1 MSTINATQVEKE
13 VANLAAFE
21 DKLVPGAVKTAMKD
35 SGAKSSDLWRVAP
48 SAIKVRPGYNPRIRT
63 PQLIAHIREVAD
75 SIKLNGFFDDKPLG
89 VSIAVE
95 GDQQV
100 IYLEDGHT
108 RHEAA
113 LIAISEGA
121 PVETV
126 PVVAMPRSFSEVDR
140 LVHMVRSNNNTQ
152 PFNPLEMGVIVQRL
166 AKFGLDEAEIAGKL
180 GVTATR
186 IRQLETLMG
195 SGQAIRDLVKDG
207 EISATLAI
215 ETVQEHGNEAEGLLK
230 DAVTVSKQAGKKTT
244 AKAVKKVVAAKK
256 APSRSKAAL
265 AEKSLKLQKKH
276 GPVCFD
282 LLARVMKKH
291 GKAIDVNFHKE
302 VDALFLQCGYVE
314 EDGSPK

>member
-1 MSTINATQVEKE
+1 MTQINAAQVQKD
-13 VANLAAFE
+13 VSALIAFE
-21 DKLVPGAVKTAMKD
+21 DKLIPGTVKAAMKD
-35 SGAKSSDLWRVAP
+35 NGAKSSDLWRVAP
-48 SAIKVRPGYNPRIRT
+48 SVVRVRPGYNPRIRT
-63 PQLIAHIREVAD
+63 PQLIAHIREIAD
-75 SIKLNGFFDDKPLG
+75 SIKVNGYFDDKPLG

-95 GDQQV
+95 GDEQV
-100 IYLEDGHT
+100 IYLEDGHS
-108 RHEAA
+108 RHEAV
-113 LIAISEGA
+113 LLAIEEGA

-166 AKFGLDEAEIAGKL
+166 SKFGLDESNIAGKL

-215 ETVQEHGNEAEGLLK
+215 ETVQAHGSEAEGLLK
-230 DAVTVSKQAGKKTT
+230 ESVATAKKSGKKTT
-244 AKAVKKVVAAKK
+244 AKVVKKVAAEKK
-256 APSRSKAAL
+256 KPSRSKAAL
-265 AEKSLKLQKKH
+265 AEKSLRLQKKH
-276 GPVCFD
+276 GPDCFD

-291 GKAIDVNFHKE
+291 GKSIDTSFHKE
-302 VDALFLQCGYVE
+302 VDALFLSCGYVE